1 MVLTIVTCNIYGLY
15 WAYKMGEKLDKAKQN
30 RGIPATNGGILYL
43 LLFIFGGI
51 ITYALIQNDINQ
63 LA

>member
-1 MVLTIVTCNIYGLY
+1 
-15 WAYKMGEKLDKAKQN
+15 MGEKLDIAKQN
-30 RGIPATNGGILYL
+30 RGIPASNGGILYL